1 MRITSWNLLHG
12 QGARSFRAIADAL
25 DVGNSDFVIGVQEV
39 DAFQDR
45 SDQVFQ
51 VADLAS
57 QLSAK
62 HFAFVR
68 CVIGTPGFKW
78 RKVKSD
84 EAVLMASSDS
94 TTINSTNIAGK
105 KILNDDNPP
114 SYGIGLI
121 TNIPVTKW
129 EVLALGKSVIGLPL
143 IFPAGDADFTG
154 DADSANAAS
163 SSSKP
168 KLRFIYVKDEPRYAV
183 AAQLENGFTV
193 VNMHLSFVP
202 FVNLFQLW
210 RVKRWLAKMP
220 GKHILLGDLNL
231 PFDLPVKFSKWKSLV
246 SMASYPTWQPKIQF
260 DYILSDNFGMHESS
274 SDLVKPIF
282 LKSDISDHLP
292 VTIEI
297 N

>member
-12 QGARSFRAIADAL
+12 QGARSFRAVADAL

-39 DAFQDR
+39 DAYQDR

-84 EAVLMASSDS
+84 EAILMASSDS
-94 TTINSTNIAGK
+94 TNINSTNIAGEK
-105 KILNDDNPP
+105 VLNDDNPP

-121 TNIPVTKW
+121 TNIPGTKW

-143 IFPAGDADFTG
+143 IFPAGDG
-154 DADSANAAS
+154 NG
-163 SSSKP
+163 SSKP

-260 DYILSDNFGMHESS
+260 DYILSDNFAVGNSS
-274 SDLVKPIF
+274 AQLVKPIY

>member
-12 QGARSFRAIADAL
+12 QGAANFRAIANTL
-25 DVGNSDFVIGVQEV
+25 DVGESDFVIGVQEV
-39 DAFQDR
+39 DAYQDR

-51 VADLAS
+51 VSELAS
-57 QLSAK
+57 ELGAK
-62 HFAFVR
+62 NLAFVR

-78 RKVKSD
+78 RKVRSD
-84 EAVLMASSDS
+84 EAVLMTSSDS
-94 TTINSTNIAGK
+94 TNINSTNIAGERV
-105 KILNDDNPP
+105 LNDGNPP

-121 TNIPVTKW
+121 TNVPVKEW
-129 EVLALGKSVIGLPL
+129 EVLALGKSAIGLPL
-143 IFPAGDADFTG
+143 VFPSGE
-154 DADSANAAS
+154 ADSENNFSVADAKS
-163 SSSKP
+163 PPKP

-183 AAQLENGFTV
+183 AAQLANGFTV

-231 PFDLPVKFSKWKSLV
+231 PFDLPIKLSKWKSLV

-260 DYILSDNFGMHESS
+260 DYILSDNFAVDKSS
-274 SDLVKPIF
+274 KDLVKPIF

>member
-1 MRITSWNLLHG
+1 VRITTWNLLHG
-12 QGARSFRAIADAL
+12 QGAENLRALANAL
-25 DVGNSDFVIGVQEV
+25 DVGNSDFAIGVQEV
-39 DAFQDR
+39 DAYQDR
-45 SDQVFQ
+45 SAQVFQ
-51 VADLAS
+51 VSDLAS
-57 QLSAK
+57 ELSAK
-62 HFAFVR
+62 HFGFVR

-78 RKVKSD
+78 RKVRSN
-84 EAVLMASSDS
+84 EATLITNTSS
-94 TTINSTNIAGK
+94 A
-105 KILNDDNPP
+105 NDDNPP

-121 TNIPVTKW
+121 TNIPVKKW
-129 EVLALGKSVIGLPL
+129 EVLALGKSVVGLPL
-143 IFPAGDADFTG
+143 LFPAGDADSA
-154 DADSANAAS
+154 DAANSSA
-163 SSSKP
+163 KP

-231 PFDLPVKFSKWKSLV
+231 PFDLPVKFSKWKSLI
-246 SMASYPTWQPKIQF
+246 SMASYPAWQPKIQF
-260 DYILSDNFGMHESS
+260 DYILSDNFAVDKSS
-274 SDLVKPIF
+274 KDLIKPIF

>member
-12 QGARSFRAIADAL
+12 QGAPNIRAIAKTL
-25 DVGNSDFVIGVQEV
+25 DVGDSDFVIGVQEV
-39 DAFQDR
+39 DAYQDR

-51 VADLAS
+51 VAELAS
-57 QLSAK
+57 ELGAA
-62 HFAFVR
+62 HFGFVR

-78 RKVKSD
+78 RRVRKD
-84 EAVLMASSDS
+84 EAVLITNSDS
-94 TTINSTNIAGK
+94 VNVSGETGRNS
-105 KILNDDNPP
+105 DNPP

-129 EVLALGKSVIGLPL
+129 EILPLGKSAIGLPL
-143 IFPAGDADFTG
+143 VFPDA
-154 DADSANAAS
+154 SAESGAR
-163 SSSKP
+163 P
-168 KLRFIYVKDEPRYAV
+168 KLRLIYVKDEPRYAV
-183 AAQLENGFTV
+183 AAQLENGCTV
-193 VNMHLSFVP
+193 VNVHLSFVP

-220 GKHILLGDLNL
+220 GKHFLIGDLNL
-231 PFDLPVKFSKWKSLV
+231 PFEIPVEFSKWKSLV

-260 DYILSDNFGMHESS
+260 DYILSDNTTS
-274 SDLVKPIF
+274 VAVRPIQIR
-282 LKSDISDHLP
+282 SEISDHLP

>member
-12 QGARSFRAIADAL
+12 QGATNFRAIANTL
-25 DVGNSDFVIGVQEV
+25 DVGRSDFVIGVQEV

-57 QLSAK
+57 ELGATY
-62 HFAFVR
+62 FGFVR

-78 RKVKSD
+78 RKVRKD
-84 EAVLMASSDS
+84 EAVLITNSDLM
-94 TTINSTNIAGK
+94 NSGRNS
-105 KILNDDNPP
+105 DNPP

-121 TNIPVTKW
+121 TNVPVKKW
-129 EVLALGKSVIGLPL
+129 EILALGKSVVGLPL
-143 IFPAGDADFTG
+143 VFPAGSDGLDESENNS
-154 DADSANAAS
+154 SAESKA
-163 SSSKP
+163 KP

-183 AAQLENGFTV
+183 AAQLENGYTV
-193 VNMHLSFVP
+193 VNVHLSFVP
-202 FVNLFQLW
+202 LVNLYQLW

-220 GKHILLGDLNL
+220 GKHFLIGDLNL
-231 PFDLPVKFSKWKSLV
+231 PFNIPVKLSKWKSLV

-260 DYILSDNFGMHESS
+260 DYILSDNTTS
-274 SDLVKPIF
+274 VAVRPIQIR
-282 LKSDISDHLP
+282 SDISDHLP

>member
-1 MRITSWNLLHG
+1 VRITTWNLLHG
-12 QGARSFRAIADAL
+12 QGAENLRALANAL
-25 DVGNSDFVIGVQEV
+25 DIGNSDFAIGVQEV
-39 DAFQDR
+39 DAYQDR
-45 SDQVFQ
+45 SAQVFQ
-51 VADLAS
+51 VSDLAS
-57 QLSAK
+57 ELSAK
-62 HFAFVR
+62 HFGFVR

-78 RKVKSD
+78 RKVRSN
-84 EAVLMASSDS
+84 EATLITNTSS
-94 TTINSTNIAGK
+94 A
-105 KILNDDNPP
+105 NDDNPP

-121 TNIPVTKW
+121 TNIPVKKW
-129 EVLALGKSVIGLPL
+129 EVLALGKSVVGLPL
-143 IFPAGDADFTG
+143 LFPAGDADSA
-154 DADSANAAS
+154 DAANSSA
-163 SSSKP
+163 KP

-231 PFDLPVKFSKWKSLV
+231 PFDLPVKFSKWKSLI
-246 SMASYPTWQPKIQF
+246 SMASYPAWQPKIQF
-260 DYILSDNFGMHESS
+260 DYILSDNFAVDKSS
-274 SDLVKPIF
+274 KDLIKPIF

>member
-12 QGARSFRAIADAL
+12 QGAANFRAIANTL

-39 DAFQDR
+39 DAYQDR

-51 VADLAS
+51 VSKLAS
-57 QLSAK
+57 ELGAK
-62 HFAFVR
+62 YFAFVR

-78 RKVKSD
+78 RRVRKD
-84 EAVLMASSDS
+84 EAVLITNSE
-94 TTINSTNIAGK
+94 STNSGEGS
-105 KILNDDNPP
+105 DNPP

-129 EVLALGKSVIGLPL
+129 ELLPLGKSVIGLPL
-143 IFPAGDADFTG
+143 VFPAGDADGSTNS
-154 DADSANAAS
+154 SA
-163 SSSKP
+163 KP

-183 AAQLENGFTV
+183 AAHLENGFTV

-231 PFDLPVKFSKWKSLV
+231 PFDLPVKFSKWRSLV

-260 DYILSDNFGMHESS
+260 DYILTDNFGADKSS
-274 SDLVKPIF
+274 KDLVKPIY

>member
-1 MRITSWNLLHG
+1 MRITTWNLLHG
-12 QGARSFRAIADAL
+12 QGAENLRAIANAL
-25 DVGNSDFVIGVQEV
+25 DVGNSDFAIGVQEV
-39 DAFQDR
+39 DAYQDR
-45 SDQVFQ
+45 SAQVFQ
-51 VADLAS
+51 VSDLAS
-57 QLSAK
+57 ELSAK
-62 HFAFVR
+62 YYGFVR

-78 RKVKSD
+78 RKVRSN
-84 EAVLMASSDS
+84 EAIL
-94 TTINSTNIAGK
+94 ITNTRSP
-105 KILNDDNPP
+105 NDDNPP

-121 TNIPVTKW
+121 TNIPVKKW
-129 EVLALGKSVIGLPL
+129 EVLALGKSVVGLPL
-143 IFPAGDADFTG
+143 AFPDPSGGPDVR
-154 DADSANAAS
+154 
-163 SSSKP
+163 P
-168 KLRFIYVKDEPRYAV
+168 KIRLIYVKDEPRYAV

-246 SMASYPTWQPKIQF
+246 SMASYPAWQPKIQF
-260 DYILSDNFGMHESS
+260 DYILSDNFAVNKSS
-274 SDLVKPIF
+274 KVLIEPIF

>member
-1 MRITSWNLLHG
+1 MRITTWNLLHG
-12 QGARSFRAIADAL
+12 QGAENLRTIANAL
-25 DVGNSDFVIGVQEV
+25 DVGNSDFAIGVQEV
-39 DAFQDR
+39 DAYQDR

-51 VADLAS
+51 VSELAS
-57 QLSAK
+57 ELGAK
-62 HFAFVR
+62 HYGFVR

-78 RKVKSD
+78 RKVRKD
-84 EAVLMASSDS
+84 EAILI
-94 TTINSTNIAGK
+94 TNSGLTNIASEG
-105 KILNDDNPP
+105 ILNSDNPP

-121 TNIPVTKW
+121 ANIPVTKW
-129 EVLALGKSVIGLPL
+129 EVLALGKSVVGLPL
-143 IFPAGDADFTG
+143 LFPAGDADSA
-154 DADSANAAS
+154 DAANSSA
-163 SSSKP
+163 KP

-210 RVKRWLAKMP
+210 QVKRWLAKMP

-231 PFDLPVKFSKWKSLV
+231 PFDLPVKFSKWKSLI
-246 SMASYPTWQPKIQF
+246 SMASYPAWQPKIQF
-260 DYILSDNFGMHESS
+260 DYILSDNFAVDKSS
-274 SDLVKPIF
+274 KDLIKPIF

-292 VTIEI
+292 ITIEI

>member
-12 QGARSFRAIADAL
+12 QGATNFRAIANTL
-25 DVGNSDFVIGVQEV
+25 DVGRSDFVIGVQEV

-57 QLSAK
+57 ELAATY
-62 HFAFVR
+62 FGFVR

-78 RKVKSD
+78 RKVRKD
-84 EAVLMASSDS
+84 EAVLITNSDLM
-94 TTINSTNIAGK
+94 NSGRNS
-105 KILNDDNPP
+105 DNPP

-121 TNIPVTKW
+121 TNVPVKKW
-129 EVLALGKSVIGLPL
+129 EILSLGKSVVGLPL
-143 IFPAGDADFTG
+143 VFPAGEADSGNTFPAGDAK
-154 DADSANAAS
+154 NAP
-163 SSSKP
+163 KP

-183 AAQLENGFTV
+183 AAQLENGYTV
-193 VNMHLSFVP
+193 VNVHLSFVP
-202 FVNLFQLW
+202 LVNLYQLW

-220 GKHILLGDLNL
+220 GKHFLIGDLNL
-231 PFDLPVKFSKWKSLV
+231 PFDIPVKLSKWKSLV

-260 DYILSDNFGMHESS
+260 DYILSDNTTS
-274 SDLVKPIF
+274 VAVRPIQIH
-282 LKSDISDHLP
+282 SDISDHLP

>member
-12 QGARSFRAIADAL
+12 QGARSFRAVADAL

-57 QLSAK
+57 ELSAK
-62 HFAFVR
+62 HFGFVR

-78 RKVKSD
+78 RKVKGD
-84 EAVLMASSDS
+84 EAILITNTSS
-94 TTINSTNIAGK
+94 A
-105 KILNDDNPP
+105 NDDNPP

-121 TNIPVTKW
+121 TNIPVKKW

-143 IFPAGDADFTG
+143 VFPAGDANSAG
-154 DADSANAAS
+154 DADPANS
-163 SSSKP
+163 SPKP

-260 DYILSDNFGMHESS
+260 DYILSDNFALDKSS
-274 SDLVKPIF
+274 KDLVKPIF
-282 LKSDISDHLP
+282 IQSDISDHLP

>member
-12 QGARSFRAIADAL
+12 QGATNFRAIANTL
-25 DVGNSDFVIGVQEV
+25 DVGRSDFVIGVQEV

-57 QLSAK
+57 ELGATY
-62 HFAFVR
+62 FGFVR

-78 RKVKSD
+78 RKVRKG
-84 EAVLMASSDS
+84 EAVLITNSDLM
-94 TTINSTNIAGK
+94 NSGRNS
-105 KILNDDNPP
+105 DNPP

-121 TNIPVTKW
+121 TNVPVKKW
-129 EVLALGKSVIGLPL
+129 EILALGKSVVGLPL
-143 IFPAGDADFTG
+143 VFPAESDGESESKA
-154 DADSANAAS
+154 
-163 SSSKP
+163 KP

-183 AAQLENGFTV
+183 AAQLENGYTV
-193 VNMHLSFVP
+193 VNVHLSFVP
-202 FVNLFQLW
+202 LVNLYQLW

-220 GKHILLGDLNL
+220 GKHFLIGDLNL
-231 PFDLPVKFSKWKSLV
+231 PFNIPVKLSKWKSLV

-260 DYILSDNFGMHESS
+260 DYILSDNTTS
-274 SDLVKPIF
+274 VAVRPIQIR
-282 LKSDISDHLP
+282 SDISDHLP

>member
-12 QGARSFRAIADAL
+12 QGAANFRAIANTL

-39 DAFQDR
+39 DAYQDR

-51 VADLAS
+51 VSELAS
-57 QLSAK
+57 ELGAK
-62 HFAFVR
+62 YFAFVR

-78 RKVKSD
+78 RKVRKN
-84 EAVLMASSDS
+84 EAVLITNSDS
-94 TTINSTNIAGK
+94 GNS
-105 KILNDDNPP
+105 DNPP

-129 EVLALGKSVIGLPL
+129 ELLPLGKSAIGLPL
-143 IFPAGDADFTG
+143 VFPAGDADI
-154 DADSANAAS
+154 SA
-163 SSSKP
+163 KP

-231 PFDLPVKFSKWKSLV
+231 PFDFPVKFSKWKSLV

-260 DYILSDNFGMHESS
+260 DYILSDNFARDKSS
-274 SDLVKPIF
+274 KDSVKPIY

-297 N
+297 S

>member
-1 MRITSWNLLHG
+1 
-12 QGARSFRAIADAL
+12 
-25 DVGNSDFVIGVQEV
+25 
-39 DAFQDR
+39 
-45 SDQVFQ
+45 
-51 VADLAS
+51 
-57 QLSAK
+57 
-62 HFAFVR
+62 
-68 CVIGTPGFKW
+68 
-78 RKVKSD
+78 
-84 EAVLMASSDS
+84 
-94 TTINSTNIAGK
+94 
-105 KILNDDNPP
+105 LNDDNPP

-143 IFPAGDADFTG
+143 VFPAGDANG
-154 DADSANAAS
+154 
-163 SSSKP
+163 SSKP

-260 DYILSDNFGMHESS
+260 DYILSDNFGR
-274 SDLVKPIF
+274 
-282 LKSDISDHLP
+282 
-292 VTIEI
+292 I
-297 N
+297 NQA

>member
-12 QGARSFRAIADAL
+12 QGATNFRAIANTL
-25 DVGNSDFVIGVQEV
+25 DVGRSDFVVGVQEV

-57 QLSAK
+57 ELGATY
-62 HFAFVR
+62 FGFVR

-78 RKVKSD
+78 RKVRKG
-84 EAVLMASSDS
+84 EAVLITNSDLM
-94 TTINSTNIAGK
+94 NSGRNS
-105 KILNDDNPP
+105 DNPP

-121 TNIPVTKW
+121 TNVPVKKW
-129 EVLALGKSVIGLPL
+129 EILALGKSVVGLPL
-143 IFPAGDADFTG
+143 VFPAGSDGLDG
-154 DADSANAAS
+154 SENNSSAESKA
-163 SSSKP
+163 KP

-183 AAQLENGFTV
+183 AAQLENGYTV
-193 VNMHLSFVP
+193 VNVHLSFVP
-202 FVNLFQLW
+202 LVNLYQLW

-220 GKHILLGDLNL
+220 GKHFLIGDLNL
-231 PFDLPVKFSKWKSLV
+231 PFNIPVKLSKWKSLV

-260 DYILSDNFGMHESS
+260 DYILSDNTTSVAVRSIQIH
-274 SDLVKPIF
+274 
-282 LKSDISDHLP
+282 SDISDHLP

>member
-1 MRITSWNLLHG
+1 LLHG
-12 QGARSFRAIADAL
+12 QGATNFRAIANTL
-25 DVGNSDFVIGVQEV
+25 DVGRSDFVIGVQEV

-57 QLSAK
+57 ELGATY
-62 HFAFVR
+62 FGFVR

-78 RKVKSD
+78 RKVRKD
-84 EAVLMASSDS
+84 EAVLITNSDLM
-94 TTINSTNIAGK
+94 NSGRNS
-105 KILNDDNPP
+105 DNPP

-121 TNIPVTKW
+121 TNVPVKKW
-129 EVLALGKSVIGLPL
+129 EILALGKSVVGLPL
-143 IFPAGDADFTG
+143 VFPAGSDGLDE
-154 DADSANAAS
+154 SENNSSVAS
-163 SSSKP
+163 KAKP

-183 AAQLENGFTV
+183 AAQLENGYTV
-193 VNMHLSFVP
+193 VNVHLSFVP
-202 FVNLFQLW
+202 LVNLYQLW

-220 GKHILLGDLNL
+220 GKHFLIGDLNL
-231 PFDLPVKFSKWKSLV
+231 PFNIPVKLSKWKSLV

-260 DYILSDNFGMHESS
+260 DYILSDNTTN
-274 SDLVKPIF
+274 VTVRPIQIR
-282 LKSDISDHLP
+282 SDISDHLP

>member
-12 QGARSFRAIADAL
+12 QGATNFRAIANTL
-25 DVGNSDFVIGVQEV
+25 DVGRSDFVIGVQEV
-39 DAFQDR
+39 DAYQDR

-51 VADLAS
+51 VGQLAS
-57 QLSAK
+57 ELGAK

-78 RKVKSD
+78 RKVRKD
-84 EAVLMASSDS
+84 EAILITNTSS
-94 TTINSTNIAGK
+94 AK
-105 KILNDDNPP
+105 DDNPP

-129 EVLALGKSVIGLPL
+129 EILALGKSTIGLPL
-143 IFPAGDADFTG
+143 VFPAGDADVSSTG
-154 DADSANAAS
+154 
-163 SSSKP
+163 SSKP

-183 AAQLENGFTV
+183 AAQLENGYTV
-193 VNMHLSFVP
+193 ANMHLSFVP
-202 FVNLFQLW
+202 FVNLFQLL
-210 RVKRWLAKMP
+210 RVKRWLSKMP

-231 PFDLPVKFSKWKSLV
+231 PFDLPVKFSKWNSLV

-260 DYILSDNFGMHESS
+260 DYILSDNFARDKSS
-274 SDLVKPIF
+274 KDLVKPIY

-297 N
+297 S

>member
-12 QGARSFRAIADAL
+12 QGAANFRAIANTL

-39 DAFQDR
+39 DAYQDR

-51 VADLAS
+51 VGQLAS
-57 QLSAK
+57 ELSAK

-78 RKVKSD
+78 RKVRKD
-84 EAVLMASSDS
+84 EAILVISSNSAGLDSFDQAGERVL
-94 TTINSTNIAGK
+94 NG
-105 KILNDDNPP
+105 DNPP
-114 SYGIGLI
+114 SYGIGLV

-129 EVLALGKSVIGLPL
+129 EILALGKSVIGLPL
-143 IFPAGDADFTG
+143 VFPAGETNNSSTG
-154 DADSANAAS
+154 
-163 SSSKP
+163 SSKP

-183 AAQLENGFTV
+183 AAQLENGYTV

-210 RVKRWLAKMP
+210 RVKRWLSKMP

-246 SMASYPTWQPKIQF
+246 STASYPTWQPKIQF
-260 DYILSDNFGMHESS
+260 DYILSDNFGLDEASNK
-274 SDLVKPIF
+274 LIRPLY

>member
-12 QGARSFRAIADAL
+12 QGAANFRAIANTL
-25 DVGNSDFVIGVQEV
+25 GVGNSDFVIGVQEV
-39 DAFQDR
+39 DAYQDR
-45 SDQVFQ
+45 SNQVFQ
-51 VADLAS
+51 VGQLAS
-57 QLSAK
+57 ELGAK

-78 RKVKSD
+78 RKVRKD
-84 EAVLMASSDS
+84 EAILITNTSS
-94 TTINSTNIAGK
+94 AK
-105 KILNDDNPP
+105 DDNPP

-129 EVLALGKSVIGLPL
+129 EILPLGKSVIGLPL
-143 IFPAGDADFTG
+143 VFPAGDADVLSTG
-154 DADSANAAS
+154 
-163 SSSKP
+163 SSKP

-210 RVKRWLAKMP
+210 RVKCWLSKMP

-231 PFDLPVKFSKWKSLV
+231 PFDWPVKFSKWKSLV

-260 DYILSDNFGMHESS
+260 DYILSDNFGVDKASNK
-274 SDLVKPIF
+274 LIRPVY

>member
-1 MRITSWNLLHG
+1 MRITTWNLLHG
-12 QGARSFRAIADAL
+12 QGAENLRAIANAL
-25 DVGNSDFVIGVQEV
+25 DVGNSDFAIGVQEV
-39 DAFQDR
+39 DAHQDR
-45 SDQVFQ
+45 SAQVFQ
-51 VADLAS
+51 VSDLAS
-57 QLSAK
+57 ELSAK
-62 HFAFVR
+62 NYGFVR

-78 RKVKSD
+78 RKVRSN
-84 EAVLMASSDS
+84 EATLITNTSS
-94 TTINSTNIAGK
+94 A
-105 KILNDDNPP
+105 NDDNPP

-121 TNIPVTKW
+121 TNIPVKKW
-129 EVLALGKSVIGLPL
+129 EVLSLGKSIVGLPL
-143 IFPAGDADFTG
+143 LFPAGDVNS
-154 DADSANAAS
+154 SA
-163 SSSKP
+163 KP

-220 GKHILLGDLNL
+220 GMHILLGDLNL
-231 PFDLPVKFSKWKSLV
+231 PFDLPVKFSKWKSLI

-260 DYILSDNFGMHESS
+260 DYILSDNLAVDKSS
-274 SDLVKPIF
+274 KDIIKPIF

>member
-12 QGARSFRAIADAL
+12 QGAANFRDIAHTL

-39 DAFQDR
+39 DAYQDR

-51 VADLAS
+51 VGQLAS
-57 QLSAK
+57 ELGGK

-78 RKVKSD
+78 RKVRKD
-84 EAVLMASSDS
+84 EAVL
-94 TTINSTNIAGK
+94 ITNTSPA
-105 KILNDDNPP
+105 NDDCPP

-129 EVLALGKSVIGLPL
+129 EILALGKSVIGLPL
-143 IFPAGDADFTG
+143 VFPAGEADISSTG
-154 DADSANAAS
+154 
-163 SSSKP
+163 SSKP

-210 RVKRWLAKMP
+210 RVKRWLSKMP

-246 SMASYPTWQPKIQF
+246 STASYPTWQPKIQF
-260 DYILSDNFGMHESS
+260 DYILSDNFGVEKASSESIR
-274 SDLVKPIF
+274 PII
-282 LKSDISDHLP
+282 LRSDISDHLP

>member
-12 QGARSFRAIADAL
+12 QGATNFRAIANAL
-25 DVGNSDFVIGVQEV
+25 DVGRSDFVIGVQEV

-57 QLSAK
+57 ELGATY
-62 HFAFVR
+62 FGFVR

-78 RKVKSD
+78 RKVRKD
-84 EAVLMASSDS
+84 EAVLITNSDLM
-94 TTINSTNIAGK
+94 NSGRNS
-105 KILNDDNPP
+105 DNPP

-121 TNIPVTKW
+121 TNVPVKKW
-129 EVLALGKSVIGLPL
+129 EILALGKSVVGLPL
-143 IFPAGDADFTG
+143 VFPTGEADSGNTFPAGDAK
-154 DADSANAAS
+154 NAP
-163 SSSKP
+163 KP
-168 KLRFIYVKDEPRYAV
+168 KLRFIYVKDEPRYAI
-183 AAQLENGFTV
+183 AAQLENGYTV
-193 VNMHLSFVP
+193 VNVHLSFVP
-202 FVNLFQLW
+202 LVNLYQLW

-220 GKHILLGDLNL
+220 GKHFLIGDLNL
-231 PFDLPVKFSKWKSLV
+231 PFDIPVKLSKWKSLV

-260 DYILSDNFGMHESS
+260 DYILSDNTTS
-274 SDLVKPIF
+274 VAVRPIQIH
-282 LKSDISDHLP
+282 SDISDHLP

>member
-12 QGARSFRAIADAL
+12 QGATNFRAIANTL
-25 DVGNSDFVIGVQEV
+25 DVGRSDFVIGVQEV

-57 QLSAK
+57 ELGATY
-62 HFAFVR
+62 FGFVR

-78 RKVKSD
+78 RKVRKD
-84 EAVLMASSDS
+84 EAVLITNSDLM
-94 TTINSTNIAGK
+94 NSGRNS
-105 KILNDDNPP
+105 DNPP

-121 TNIPVTKW
+121 TNVPVKKW
-129 EVLALGKSVIGLPL
+129 EILSLGKSVVGLPL
-143 IFPAGDADFTG
+143 VFPAGEADSGNTFPAGDAK
-154 DADSANAAS
+154 NAP
-163 SSSKP
+163 KP
-168 KLRFIYVKDEPRYAV
+168 KLRFIYVKDEPRYAI
-183 AAQLENGFTV
+183 AAQLENGYTV
-193 VNMHLSFVP
+193 VNVHLSFVP
-202 FVNLFQLW
+202 LVNLYQLW

-220 GKHILLGDLNL
+220 GKHFLIGDLNL
-231 PFDLPVKFSKWKSLV
+231 PFDIPVKLSKWKSLV

-260 DYILSDNFGMHESS
+260 DYILSDNTTS
-274 SDLVKPIF
+274 VAVRPIQIH
-282 LKSDISDHLP
+282 SDISDHLP

>member
-12 QGARSFRAIADAL
+12 QGAKSFRAIADAL
-25 DVGNSDFVIGVQEV
+25 DVGNSDFVIGVQEI

-57 QLSAK
+57 ELGAK

-78 RKVKSD
+78 RKVRKD
-84 EAVLMASSDS
+84 EAVLITNSG
-94 TTINSTNIAGK
+94 STNSGVRS
-105 KILNDDNPP
+105 DNPP

-143 IFPAGDADFTG
+143 VFPSGDVNG
-154 DADSANAAS
+154 SA
-163 SSSKP
+163 KP
-168 KLRFIYVKDEPRYAV
+168 KLRFIYVKDEPRYAL
-183 AAQLENGFTV
+183 AAQLANGFTV

-260 DYILSDNFGMHESS
+260 DYILSDNFAVDKSS
-274 SDLVKPIF
+274 KDLVKPIF
-282 LKSDISDHLP
+282 LNSDISDHLP

>member
-12 QGARSFRAIADAL
+12 QGAANFRAIANTLA
-25 DVGNSDFVIGVQEV
+25 VGNSDFVIGVQEV
-39 DAFQDR
+39 DAYQDR

-51 VADLAS
+51 VGQLAS
-57 QLSAK
+57 ELGAK
-62 HFAFVR
+62 YFAFVR

-78 RKVKSD
+78 RKVRKD
-84 EAVLMASSDS
+84 EAVLITNTSS
-94 TTINSTNIAGK
+94 AK
-105 KILNDDNPP
+105 DDNPP

-129 EVLALGKSVIGLPL
+129 EILALGKSTIGLPL
-143 IFPAGDADFTG
+143 VFPAGETNKSSTG
-154 DADSANAAS
+154 L
-163 SSSKP
+163 SKP

-183 AAQLENGFTV
+183 AAQLENGYTV
-193 VNMHLSFVP
+193 ANMHLSFVP

-210 RVKRWLAKMP
+210 RVKRWLSKMP

-246 SMASYPTWQPKIQF
+246 STASYPTWQPKIQF
-260 DYILSDNFGMHESS
+260 DYILSDNFGVDKASNE
-274 SDLVKPIF
+274 LIRPVF